1 MNNYKFN
8 KVAIITDNPYLAKE
22 FYEILKAKGVIDVL
36 QKVAVFCS
44 PKSNSADFLTD
55 EAVFVDTINL
65 KKTTD
70 VDRLTTNFELVFS
83 IHCKQLFPKALINA
97 CKCINVHPGY
107 NPINRGWFPQ
117 IFAIIHDLEIGATIH
132 EIDEKLDHGAI
143 IARGKVQK
151 LATDTSEMLY
161 ERILAKEL
169 ELINEYI
176 VSILNNTYTTIPMEN
191 EGNLFLKKD
200 FEELKEIDLDKKV
213 SFKEAID
220 YMRAMTF
227 EKYDNAYF
235 LDEKG
240 EKIYLKISLY
250 KK

>member
-8 KVAIITDNPYLAKE
+8 KVAIITDNPYLAEK
-22 FYEILKAKGVIDVL
+22 FYGILKAKGIIGVLEKVVI
-36 QKVAVFCS
+36 FCS
-44 PKSNSADFLTD
+44 PKSNPVDFFTK
-55 EAVFVDTINL
+55 ESIFVDTINL
-65 KKTTD
+65 KKQTD
-70 VDRLTTNFELVFS
+70 IDHLTTNFELVFS
-83 IHCKQLFPKALINA
+83 IHCKQLFPKDLINT

-143 IARGKVQK
+143 IARRKVQK

-169 ELINEYI
+169 ELIDEYI
-176 VSILNNTYTTIPMEN
+176 VSILNDTYTTVSMEN

-200 FEELKEIDLDKKV
+200 FETLKEIDLDKKV

-240 EKIYLKISLY
+240 EKVYLKISLY